1 MAQAETTHAT
11 TAQGG
16 GHEVGFPPFDTST
29 YGGQLLWLA
38 ITFALLYVM
47 LSRVVLPRLTGTIE
61 TRDRTISSDL
71 EAAQAM
77 KVRAEE
83 AGTAYEKALAD
94 ARGRAQALAA
104 ETRSALNAKSDARRK
119 ELEAELSTKLA
130 AADQTIAARKG
141 EAMGNVRAI
150 AQDSAA
156 AIVEHL
162 TGEPA
167 PAGAVDAALA
177 RQS

>member
-11 TAQGG
+11 TAHGG

-29 YGGQLLWLA
+29 FGGQLAWLA
-38 ITFALLYVM
+38 ITFAVLYVM

-61 TRDRTISSDL
+61 TRDRTITSDL

-77 KVRAEE
+77 KARAEA

-94 ARGRAQALAA
+94 ARARAQALAT
-104 ETRSALNAKSDARRK
+104 ETRAALNAKSDARRK
-119 ELEAELSTKLA
+119 ELEGKLSEKLA
-130 AADQTIAARKG
+130 AADATIAARKT
-141 EAMGNVRAI
+141 EAMGNVRSI

-156 AIVEHL
+156 AIIERL
-162 TGEPA
+162 TGQPA